1 MRKSHTPKRWH
12 ILPADEET
20 ESVLQDQLGIH
31 AIVARL
37 LVQRGI
43 TTADAAYDFLNP
55 SFDQLHDPFLLPDI
69 GVACERIKTALHGR
83 EKIMVHG
90 DYDGDGV
97 TSAALWGR
105 VLEKLGAD
113 VEVFVPHRQ
122 RDGYDMR
129 KGFVE
134 RAKEKGVA
142 LIITTDCGI
151 QRIDEVEHARQ
162 VGIDVIITDHHTPNS
177 NGSLPQ
183 AVAVINPNRADSHY
197 PFSDLAGVGV
207 AFRVCEALIRTL
219 GHNVATYRNGYL
231 DLTTI
236 GTVTDVVPLIDENR
250 VFVFH
255 GLEAVKNSKKPGIQA
270 LLEVSGCN
278 NGRPLNAGTISF
290 QLGPRLNAASR
301 VEETQFALDL
311 LMTKDESEAQ
321 RLAKKLHELNDQR
334 KEIQARVADEAM
346 AQIALMDITE
356 MRCLVLSGFNWPG
369 SIVGIV
375 ASKVVE
381 RFHRP
386 CVIIAKSEETGT
398 GRGSAR
404 SISNFNVVQAIDAC
418 KDLLSEY
425 GGHAHAAGLSMDND
439 NIPDF
444 AAQMNRLAGT
454 LLSEEDCLPSL
465 EVAQEVAPS
474 DLCAAVVDQI
484 AWLAPFGNSNPAPRF
499 ISRSMPVR
507 QISRLTEGKHLK
519 LRFDAEGLTR
529 WGNVDALWW
538 NRGELAEGLQEGM
551 SLDICYRPD
560 INEYR
565 GERSVQFML
574 EDIQPPEW

>member
-1 MRKSHTPKRWH
+1 MRKSHTPKRWQV
-12 ILPADEET
+12 LPGDDEA
-20 ESVLQDQLGIH
+20 ESVLQDQLGVH
-31 AIVARL
+31 PIVARL

-43 TTADAAYDFLNP
+43 TTPAAADAFLNP
-55 SFDQLHDPFLLPDI
+55 SFDQLHDPFLLPD
-69 GVACERIKTALHGR
+69 VEAACARLKTALHGR
-83 EKIMVHG
+83 EKIMIHG

-134 RAKEKGVA
+134 RAKEKGVQ
-142 LIITTDCGI
+142 LIVTTDCGI
-151 QRIDEVEHARQ
+151 QRVDEVEHARQ
-162 VGIDVIITDHHTPNS
+162 VGIDVIITDHHTPKAD
-177 NGSLPQ
+177 GSLPH
-183 AVAVINPNRADSHY
+183 AVAVINPNRADSKY

-219 GHNVATYRNGYL
+219 GLNVSSYRNGYL
-231 DLTTI
+231 DLATI

-250 VFVFH
+250 VFVSY
-255 GLEAVKNSKKPGIQA
+255 GLDALKNSKKPGIQA
-270 LLEVSGCN
+270 LLEISGCN
-278 NGRPLNAGTISF
+278 NGRALNAGTISF

-311 LMTKDESEAQ
+311 LMTKDEHEAQ
-321 RLAKKLHELNDQR
+321 RLARKLHDLNDQR

-346 AQIALMDITE
+346 AQVAQMDIAE
-356 MRCLVLSGFNWPG
+356 MRCLVVSGFNWPG

-386 CVIIAKSEETGT
+386 CVIIAKNEETGT
-398 GRGSAR
+398 ARGSAR
-404 SISNFNVVQAIDAC
+404 SISPFNVVRAIDAC

-425 GGHAHAAGLSMDND
+425 GGHAHAAGLSMDNE
-439 NIPDF
+439 NIADF
-444 AAQMNRLAGT
+444 AAQMNRLAKLELT
-454 LLSEEDCLPSL
+454 EEDCMPSL
-465 EVAQEVAPS
+465 EIAQEVAPS
-474 DLCAAVVDQI
+474 DLTVSVVDQI

-499 ISRSMPVR
+499 ISRSQPIR
-507 QISRLTEGKHLK
+507 QITRMSEGKHLK
-519 LRFDAEGLTR
+519 LRFDAEGLSR
-529 WGNVDALWW
+529 WGNVDAIWW
-538 NRGELAEGLQEGM
+538 NRGDLAEGLQEGM
-551 SLDICYRPD
+551 SLDLCYRPD
-560 INEYR
+560 INDYK
-565 GERSVQFML
+565 GQRSVQFML